1 MRKKVEERVEQ
12 RIFRALYDKGR
23 KGLGVNEI
31 TRAVNG
37 QPNLVG
43 STLKEYADKGYFVES
58 KDPNHSQKKLYHLNP
73 EPSNINSMLE
83 SLKKDEQVQNNYF
96 EIRKFR
102 GKKLT
107 KRQKDYLIQYG
118 VSRMTALTES
128 ITMLDLLSTSPEY
141 GLRIRELS
149 EKRMISKRKSRESLN
164 IELRKIDPE
173 LSNMITYMMMQSAL
187 NRDFYWFT

>member
-1 MRKKVEERVEQ
+1 MRKKVEGRVEQ
-12 RIFRALYDKGR
+12 RIFRVLYDKGR
-23 KGLGVNEI
+23 EGLGVNQI
-31 TRAVNG
+31 TKAVNG
-37 QPNLVG
+37 QPNLVI
-43 STLKEYADKGYFVES
+43 STLKEYTDKGYLVES

>member
-1 MRKKVEERVEQ
+1 LRKKVEERVEQ

-73 EPSNINSMLE
+73 KPSIIDSMLE
-83 SLKKDEQVQNNYF
+83 SLTKDEQVQSNYF

>member
-73 EPSNINSMLE
+73 KPSIIDSMLE
-83 SLKKDEQVQNNYF
+83 SLTKDEQVQSNYF